1 MMEID
6 PAVLMTWVSSF
17 MWPFMRISA
26 LFMAMPVIG
35 TTNVPVRVRM
45 AITLAVTVVIASNLS
60 AVPEFN
66 PLNFKVWLD
75 IASEILIGV
84 AMGFAL
90 QLAFSAV
97 IIAGQIIALQ
107 MGLGFASMVDHSSGM
122 NMPVIAQLYLLAVIL
137 IFLTFNGHL
146 TIIEMVAESFTTLP
160 IASGFLHT
168 ESLWNLITW
177 GADMFAAAVL
187 IAMPAIGALLIVNI
201 SFGIMT
207 RASPQLNIFAVGF
220 PFMVGTGLTV
230 IWTTLPNLS
239 SQVSTLFAQIFELVG
254 SIVGVQYGAG

>member
-1 MMEID
+1 MEID
-6 PAVLMTWVSSF
+6 PSILMTWVSSF
-17 MWPFMRISA
+17 MWPFIRISA

-45 AITLAVTVVIASNLS
+45 AITLSVTVIIASQLS
-60 AVPEFN
+60 EVPDFN
-66 PLNFKVWLD
+66 PLNFQTWLM

-90 QLAFSAV
+90 QLAFQAV

-107 MGLGFASMVDHSSGM
+107 MGLGFASMVDPSSGM
-122 NMPVIAQLYLLAVIL
+122 TMPVIAQMYLLAVIL
-137 IFLTFNGHL
+137 IFLNFNGHL
-146 TIIEMVAESFTTLP
+146 LIIQMVADSFTSLP
-160 IASGFLHT
+160 IGSGFLNT
-168 ESLWNLITW
+168 ESLWVLITW
-177 GADMFAAAVL
+177 GADMFAAGVL

-201 SFGIMT
+201 SFGVMT

-220 PFMVGTGLTV
+220 PFMVGTGLAV

-239 SQVSTLFAQIFELVG
+239 SQVLTLFSQIFELVG
-254 SIVGVQYGAG
+254 TIVGLHNGPG

>member
-1 MMEID
+1 MELD
-6 PAVLMTWVSSF
+6 PSILMAWVSSF

-26 LFMAMPVIG
+26 MFMAMPVIG
-35 TTNVPVRVRM
+35 SQNVPVRVRM
-45 AITLAVTVVIASNLS
+45 AITLSVTVIIASQLS
-60 AVPEFN
+60 DVPEFN
-66 PLNFKVWLD
+66 PLNFQTWMM

-90 QLAFSAV
+90 QLAFQSV

-107 MGLGFASMVDHSSGM
+107 MGLGFASMVDPSSGM
-122 NMPVIAQLYLLAVIL
+122 QMPVIAQIYLLAVIL
-137 IFLTFNGHL
+137 IFLSFNGHL
-146 TIIEMVAESFTTLP
+146 LIIEMVSNSFVSLP
-160 IASGFLHT
+160 IGGEFLRVD
-168 ESLWNLITW
+168 SLWNLITW

-230 IWTTLPNLS
+230 IWITLPNLS
-239 SQVSTLFAQIFELVG
+239 SQVSTLFEQIFVLIGSMVG
-254 SIVGVQYGAG
+254 TSNGPG